1 MNAVLIM
8 ASGNHFIARPD
19 TVGTTD
25 EELVAIRDG
34 LAAADRIA
42 EVQINLMR
50 SALALEMAKAGG
62 KN

>member
-8 ASGNHFIARPD
+8 ESGYRFIARPD

-34 LAAADRIA
+34 TADADRVTA
-42 EVQINLMR
+42 VQGNMMR
-50 SALALEMAKAGG
+50 SVLALEMAHIGG
-62 KN
+62 RN